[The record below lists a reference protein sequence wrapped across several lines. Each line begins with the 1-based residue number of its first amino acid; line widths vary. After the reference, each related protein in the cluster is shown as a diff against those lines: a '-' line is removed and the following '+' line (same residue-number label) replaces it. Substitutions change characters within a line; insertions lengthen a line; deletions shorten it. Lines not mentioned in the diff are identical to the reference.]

1 VTGWKLKTRDL
12 RPIGLDI
19 GHNSIKMIQL
29 AVNGGQIS
37 IIATDKVRV
46 DGDMN
51 GDEEARRSF
60 VISAIKQMLAEGK
73 FRGRNVVS
81 CLPNEKLK
89 ITSLRLA
96 ETGTDGIEQAL
107 KKEAGQRFGLD
118 PEKDIINYLVAGNV
132 QCGDEIKNELILFAA
147 SDETIR
153 SHIAILE
160 EVQLR
165 PVAIDTVPCALFRS
179 FKRSR
184 RREEDKEQTVVFV
197 DVGSRFTT
205 VVFARGGE
213 ISFTKQIPI
222 GGERFNSEIASKL
235 GVSIDEAE
243 ILREK
248 LQMESAINPALPK
261 GGIKAEIGLGVPR
274 SSPPGQGGAASILQ
288 AGQDGHGHSAERL
301 DYPERLIV
309 EGLSRS
315 PLDTS
320 TQQVMVDAIGAAA
333 EELAK
338 EISLCLRYY
347 TVTFRGKHVERAVF
361 SGGEAYERI
370 LLNVLRQHLTA
381 KIEIAQPLKGLDIL
395 DNTNVNFDNN
405 RRDLLCEWAVATG
418 LSLKGWEDQR
428 KL

>member
-1 VTGWKLKTRDL
+1 MVGWKLKTRGL
-12 RPIGLDI
+12 QPIGLDI

-29 AVNGGQIS
+29 AINGERIS
-37 IIATDKVRV
+37 ILAADKVRV
-46 DGDMN
+46 EAGMN
-51 GDEEARRSF
+51 GDEEARRRF
-60 VISAIKQMLAEGK
+60 VISAIKQILAKGK

-81 CLPNEKLK
+81 CLPNDELRV
-89 ITSLRLA
+89 TSLRLS
-96 ETGTDGIEQAL
+96 ETETDEIEVAL
-107 KKEAGQRFGLD
+107 RKEAGQRFGLD
-118 PEKDIINYLVAGNV
+118 PEKDTINYLVAGNV
-132 QCGDEIKNELILFAA
+132 QYGDEIKNELILFAA

-153 SHIAILE
+153 SHIAMLE

-165 PVAIDTVPCALFRS
+165 PVAIDTIPCALFRS
-179 FKRSR
+179 FERSR
-184 RREEDKEQTVVFV
+184 RRGEDKEETVVFV
-197 DVGSRFTT
+197 DVGSQFTT
-205 VVFARGGE
+205 VVFGRGGE

-222 GGERFNSEIASKL
+222 GGEKFNSEIASKL

-248 LQMESAINPALPK
+248 LQMER
-261 GGIKAEIGLGVPR
+261 IGLGVPKS
-274 SSPPGQGGAASILQ
+274 SSP
-288 AGQDGHGHSAERL
+288 GQDRAVSFPLGGQNGNGHSAER
-301 DYPERLIV
+301 YNHPERLTV

-347 TVTFRGKHVERAVF
+347 TVTFRGKLVERAVF

-370 LLNVLRQHLTA
+370 LLNVLRRHLTA
-381 KIEIAQPLKGLDIL
+381 KVEVAQPLKGLDI
-395 DNTNVNFDNN
+395 TNVNFNN
-405 RRDLLCEWAVATG
+405 NKRLLCEWAVAVG

-428 KL
+428 